1 MLGLVEWWRTRKI
14 EKDFIMKKQR
24 NPNEIAHMNVL
35 LFRGPEGDIRFKT
48 RIRGEFK
55 IDGENATV
63 VAIQELIKKLEEE
76 SKTNK
81 WSAMFKHPKRRESN
95 M

>member
-1 MLGLVEWWRTRKI
+1 MLGLVEWWRTKNRKRFHY
-14 EKDFIMKKQR
+14 EKQR

-81 WSAMFKHPKRRESN
+81 WSAMFKHPKRKESN